1 MTQASVKA
9 ACELRDTLR
18 AQLEHVFARSSR
30 LGQVREISAA
40 DSFGLSIIIDNE
52 YLELHIYANL
62 EPSP

>member
-9 ACELRDTLR
+9 ACELRDTVR

-30 LGQVREISAA
+30 LGQVHGLASG
-40 DSFGLSIIIDNE
+40 DTFGLSMTIDGE